1 MTSRRPLRIEAMTL
15 SQHLSMNRH
24 QHPNTL
30 HMVKVQKKHM
40 VKNNLYLVQ
49 SVED

>member
-1 MTSRRPLRIEAMTL
+1 MTSRRPLRIKAMTL
-15 SQHLSMNRH
+15 SQHLPTNRH
-24 QHPNTL
+24 RYPNTL
-30 HMVKVQKKHM
+30 HMVKVQKNHT